1 MVFMEAHHRHGG
13 IEETKMSKLAM
24 ALRSYQRL
32 ACLPQAW
39 PYDVA
44 MARMYASWIIAND
57 YPISFA

>member
-1 MVFMEAHHRHGG
+1 
-13 IEETKMSKLAM
+13 MSKLAM